1 MKIRF
6 SPAAG
11 DELDDAKAWYSQH
24 AEVLGE
30 AFQRSFSLAAAT
42 IAETPELYRTVYGE
56 KRRAPL
62 RRFPYFLLYQVVV
75 DTVVVLGCIHFA
87 RDPEAWRH
95 RGDA

>member
-11 DELDDAKAWYSQH
+11 RELVDAKGWYSEH
-24 AEVLGE
+24 EESLGD
-30 AFQRSFSLAAAT
+30 AFQRSFDLAAAT
-42 IAETPELYRTVYGE
+42 ITETPELYRLIYEE

-87 RDPEAWRH
+87 RDPKGWR
-95 RGDA
+95 RRSDA